1 MKVVVTGH
9 DDFFG
14 PWIAQRTNGEWV
26 EGRGTTIGLWELGVG
41 PIGAVQFADCND
53 ASVVMHC
60 AGDGRRWLNR
70 EFLWYAFH
78 YPFEEL
84 GVRKIISPVEG
95 DNLDCQ
101 RFIENLGFVREATL
115 KDAAPK
121 GDLILYTL
129 RREDCKWLTLREKYR
144 GKTKGTEGS

>member
-1 MKVVVTGH
+1 MKVVVTGY
-9 DDFFG
+9 DEIFG
-14 PWIAQRTNGEWV
+14 PWLMQQTGGEWIP
-26 EGRGTTIGLWELGVG
+26 GRGTTIGLWEEGSGPVG
-41 PIGAVQFADCND
+41 ATHYADCNG
-53 ASVVMHC
+53 ASVLMHC
-60 AGDGRRWLNR
+60 AGVGKKWLTR

-78 YPFEEL
+78 YPFVEL
-84 GVRKIISPVEG
+84 GVKKVISPVEG

-129 RREDCKWLTLREKYR
+129 RREDCKWHTLKDKYR
-144 GKTKGTEGS
+144 GQAKSS